1 MKVTQE
7 KQPASRVGLAIEIPA
22 ERLKKAYEHVIQK
35 YLREFNFPGFRK
47 GKVPRTVLIQRFGER
62 RLKATALEDV
72 INQSI
77 QQAIEQEKLKTIG
90 DVDLTSSFEELVDA
104 IDFQQP
110 LTFSIA
116 VDVQPEVTLHQYQGF
131 VVKAEEVRPDLT
143 RVDQMIEERRHEI
156 ATLIPVE
163 DRPAQLD
170 DIATVDFVGRLVTSD
185 DAELTDDDQAAR
197 EFIEREVTDFQLD
210 MREDR
215 FIPGFVDG
223 IVGMELNQSKEIVVQ
238 FPADYFQTQLANKT
252 VAFTVTLKDLK
263 ARELPDLDDDFAQE
277 VSEFATLAEL
287 RASLEA
293 RVTEE
298 ANDRTRSNKE
308 NALITE
314 LLKHVEV
321 DLPATMINREVDY
334 LLEQSAMRLQNQG
347 IRIDQL
353 FNSEQMQGF
362 RQQLQPEAIN
372 RLKQR
377 LALREIAKREN
388 ITVDPNK
395 LATTV
400 REYAQA
406 MSDRNV
412 DPELL
417 EIAVREDLIA
427 ENVVEW
433 LEAHSTI
440 ELVPEGSLTPP
451 SNTETPTDTSL
462 SSESL
467 NVVTDDANP
476 VTETLPQPDENESV
490 VLPTDHESVASDE
503 PVVTNDVTDDVTDE
517 PSLETSTEEI
527 TSEQPESTPKKKRTK
542 SKPKADQVTEDN
554 AD

>member
-7 KQPASRVGLAIEIPA
+7 KQPASRVGLAIEVPA
-22 ERLKKAYEHVIQK
+22 ERLKRAYEQVIQK
-35 YLREFNFPGFRK
+35 YLREYNFPGFRK
-47 GKVPRTVLIQRFGER
+47 GKVPRTFLVQRFGER

-72 INQSI
+72 INQCI

-90 DVDLTSSFEELVDA
+90 DVDLTSSFEELVDTL
-104 IDFQQP
+104 DFQKP

-131 VVKAEEVRPDLT
+131 VVQAEEVKPDLT
-143 RVDQMIEERRHEI
+143 RVDQMLEERRREI

-170 DIATVDFVGRLVTSD
+170 DIATVDFVGRLVASD
-185 DAELTDDDQAAR
+185 GAELTEDDQAAR

-210 MREDR
+210 MLEDR

-238 FPADYFQTQLANKT
+238 FPADYFQAQLANKT

-263 ARELPDLDDDFAQE
+263 ARELPDLDDNFAQE
-277 VSEFATLAEL
+277 VSEFETLAEL

-308 NALITE
+308 NALIAE

-334 LLEQSAMRLQNQG
+334 LLEQSTMRLQNQG

-353 FNSEQMQGF
+353 LNSEQMQEF
-362 RQQLQPEAIN
+362 RQQLQPEAVN

-395 LATTV
+395 LAVTV
-400 REYAQA
+400 REYTQA

-417 EIAVREDLIA
+417 EIAVREDLVA
-427 ENVVEW
+427 ENVLEW
-433 LEAHSTI
+433 LAAHSTI
-440 ELVPEGSLTPP
+440 ELVPEGSLTP
-451 SNTETPTDTSL
+451 SSDTETSANLL
-462 SSESL
+462 SSESST
-467 NVVTDDANP
+467 VTADDASP
-476 VTETLPQPDENESV
+476 VAETVSQPDENEPASP
-490 VLPTDHESVASDE
+490 LADHQPADNHE
-503 PVVTNDVTDDVTDE
+503 PVTSSE
-517 PSLETSTEEI
+517 PNLEASAEEI
-527 TSEQPESTPKKKRTK
+527 AGEKAELTPKKKRSK
-542 SKPKADQVTEDN
+542 AKPKADQVTEDN
-554 AD
+554 S